1 MSHSDIPSSSVLFIF
16 AHPDDETFGVAGVMT
31 LLRRRDVPI
40 TLICATRG
48 EVGGISDPALATP
61 ETLGHVREHE
71 LRTAMDLVG
80 VADVRFLGYRDS
92 GMEGTPENDDPQAL
106 AQASERTV
114 AAEIAALIREIRPTT
129 VVTFG
134 PDGIYGHPDHL
145 MVHRTATA
153 AVHLAATAAADAD
166 PDAWQTPVLYYQ
178 TVSRERLT
186 ERAASRSGPFSDMT
200 PERLATLGTPR
211 AEITLT
217 IDVTSVVEVKDAA
230 MRAHRTQIGP
240 AGPMSE
246 LPRDQ
251 VLQMLSRE
259 HFVRIPLP
267 WAGPSDAADQLGA
280 LAPDFATTPA

>member
-1 MSHSDIPSSSVLFIF
+1 MPQSDIPTSSVLFIF

-31 LLRRRDVPI
+31 LLRRRGVPI

-61 ETLGHVREHE
+61 ETLGLVREQE
-71 LRTAMDLVG
+71 LRTAMELVG
-80 VADVRFLGYRDS
+80 VPDVRFLGYRDS
-92 GMEGTPENDDPQAL
+92 GMDGTPENDDPRAL
-106 AQASERTV
+106 AQAAEETV
-114 AAEIAALIREIRPTT
+114 AAEIAVLIREIRPTT

-145 MVHRTATA
+145 TVHRATTA
-153 AVHLAATAAADAD
+153 AVHLAATASAEADV
-166 PDAWQTPVLYYQ
+166 WQTPVLYYQ
-178 TVSRERLT
+178 TASRERLT

-200 PERLATLGTPR
+200 PERLAGLGTPR

-217 IDVTSVVEVKDAA
+217 IDVSSVVEVKEAA

-240 AGPMSE
+240 TGPMSE
-246 LPRDQ
+246 LPREQ

-259 HFVRIPLP
+259 HFVWVPLP
-267 WAGPSDAADQLGA
+267 WAIPSDASDQLGA
-280 LAPDFATTPA
+280 LAPAFETTPA

>member
-1 MSHSDIPSSSVLFIF
+1 MPQSDNPIPSVLFIF

-31 LLRRRDVPI
+31 LLRRSDVPV
-40 TLICATRG
+40 TLISATRG

-61 ETLGHVREHE
+61 ETLGLVREKE

-80 VADVRFLGYRDS
+80 VGDVRFLGYRDS
-92 GMEGTPENDDPQAL
+92 GMEGTPENDDPRAL
-106 AQASERTV
+106 AQAPEPTV
-114 AAEIAALIREIRPTT
+114 AVEIAALIREIRPTT

-145 MVHRTATA
+145 TVHRTATA
-153 AVHLAATAAADAD
+153 AVHLAATPATDAD
-166 PDAWQTPVLYYQ
+166 MDAWRTPVLYYQ
-178 TVSRERLT
+178 TASRERLM

-200 PERLATLGTPR
+200 PERLASLGTPR
-211 AEITLT
+211 AEIIMT
-217 IDVTSVVEVKDAA
+217 IDVTSVVEVKEAA

-259 HFVRIPLP
+259 HFVRVPLP
-267 WAGPSDAADQLGA
+267 WAAPRDAVDQLGA